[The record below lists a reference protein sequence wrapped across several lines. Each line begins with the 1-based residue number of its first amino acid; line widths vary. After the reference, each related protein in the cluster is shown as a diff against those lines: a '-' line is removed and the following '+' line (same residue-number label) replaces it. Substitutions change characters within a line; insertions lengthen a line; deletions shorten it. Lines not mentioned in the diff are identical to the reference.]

1 MGLDAGLAGALSY
14 LFTWITGLIFFLV
27 EQNNTYV
34 KFNGF
39 QAMLL
44 GAVLTIFWIIAVI
57 LDSVIVAAAVANN
70 GGFAFSV
77 LTFIV
82 WILSLIL
89 VVLMMYRG
97 YVGAQR
103 NEITMLPLIGKIA
116 FNQTYGKTGDAAPSN
131 APAPAEAPSA

>member
-1 MGLDAGLAGALSY
+1 
-14 LFTWITGLIFFLV
+14 
-27 EQNNTYV
+27 
-34 KFNGF
+34 
-39 QAMLL
+39 MLL

-57 LDSVIVAAAVANN
+57 LDAVIVAAAISSSNG

-89 VVLMMYRG
+89 VILMIFRG

-116 FNQTYGKTGDAAPSN
+116 YNQTYGKAGGAGAAPAA
-131 APAPAEAPSA
+131 APAADPTPA